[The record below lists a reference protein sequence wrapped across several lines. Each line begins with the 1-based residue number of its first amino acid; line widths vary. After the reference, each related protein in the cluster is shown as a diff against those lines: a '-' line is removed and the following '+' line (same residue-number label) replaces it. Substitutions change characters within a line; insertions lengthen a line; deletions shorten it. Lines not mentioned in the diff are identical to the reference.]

1 MRTRISG
8 AILLTILAAPAAC
21 QSEKSEGAP
30 SAPPAPAE
38 AGPAPGASSS
48 TTTPSAS
55 ATLAPGAAADGGA
68 DAGVDPLCAVILK
81 AEKLDEGAM
90 QLEDRTRPG
99 PRLLCASTGRFA
111 WAVRVDPPAPPGSSV
126 RQVVIFS
133 SADGAHGRTESTLA
147 KIDWPPVLGR
157 HTMMFDLDNDGV
169 PEFFAPVPANIR
181 TYEPASRIFV
191 TFKKGAIS
199 PYPTGLGAGYLVDRV
214 ADIDGDGRPEL
225 RVRFELGKRTVCQP
239 GEDEPLRVELVAHG
253 LKDGTFTLD
262 DPMTWAEAKRH
273 CPAMPAPDA
282 IFVASAPPAPDPR
295 DLSMAYVSCARLR
308 GKPADA
314 VVAELNAACKDS
326 ADAGKCGGPCRHLA
340 DAIAVA
346 RFTPPLQLRDGSD
359 AGPAR

>member
-8 AILLTILAAPAAC
+8 AILFTILAALAAC

-48 TTTPSAS
+48 PTAPSAS
-55 ATLAPGAAADGGA
+55 AALAPGAQADGGA
-68 DAGVDPLCAVILK
+68 DAGVDPLCAAILK
-81 AEKLDEGAM
+81 AEKLDESAM

-111 WAVRVDPPAPPGSSV
+111 WAVRVDPPAAPGSSV

-133 SADGAHGRTESTLA
+133 SADGAHGRAESTLA
-147 KIDWPPVLGR
+147 KVDWPPVLGR

-199 PYPTGLGAGYLVDRV
+199 PYPTGAGYLVDRV
-214 ADIDGDGRPEL
+214 ADLDGDGRPDL

-262 DPMTWAEAKRH
+262 DPMTWADAKRH

-282 IFVASAPPAPDPR
+282 ILVASAPPAPDPR
-295 DLSMAYVSCARLR
+295 DLSMAYVSCSRLR

-314 VVAELNAACKDS
+314 VIAELYAACKDS

-346 RFTPPLQLRDGSD
+346 RFTPPLQLRDASD
-359 AGPAR
+359 AGAAPR